1 MNRRHAVKSI
11 AIASGTLISLPAWMG
26 CNSSDTP
33 ATHLSSFNSSEQ
45 RMLASVVDT
54 IIPAGNSIGALSV
67 GIDKYLQKFIDQ
79 CCPKETQDN
88 IKIQLKALS
97 VSAKNSYN
105 KEFSTCTQ
113 SQRVELLNKLSL
125 STAKPEK
132 EFFDLVKSETI
143 NGFTTSQQVM
153 VNYFHYKVAPGH
165 YYGCVDVKK

>member
-26 CNSSDTP
+26 CNNSDAP

-45 RMLASVVDT
+45 KMLASVVDT

-88 IKIQLKALS
+88 TKIQLKALNG
-97 VSAKNSYN
+97 SAKDSYN
-105 KEFSTCTQ
+105 KEFSLCSQ
-113 SQRVELLNKLSL
+113 SQRADLLNKLAS
-125 STAKPEK
+125 STAK
-132 EFFDLVKSETI
+132 
-143 NGFTTSQQVM
+143 
-153 VNYFHYKVAPGH
+153 
-165 YYGCVDVKK
+165 